1 MASQGNDISPPDY
14 PDDEE
19 KQRDKPQQIDDGKA
33 YHGDKGDPFGD
44 ETNAE
49 VKYKSMSWW

>member
-1 MASQGNDISPPDY
+1 MANQGNDISPPAY
-14 PDDEE
+14 PDEE
-19 KQRDKPQQIDDGKA
+19 KQQDKPQQIDDGKPS
-33 YHGDKGDPFGD
+33 HGDKGDPFGD